1 MITVHLPED
10 LAREVGIAPHSH
22 HESRQSLGDLLEAVD
37 AAAPGLLRRI
47 LQAGGEL
54 RPHLN
59 VFVGE
64 RLIGREQ
71 PMSAPLRD
79 GDEVWLLRAVSG
91 G

>member
-1 MITVHLPED
+1 M
-10 LAREVGIAPHSH
+10 S
-22 HESRQSLGDLLEAVD
+22 SS
-37 AAAPGLLRRI
+37 LLRRI

-64 RLIGREQ
+64 RLIGRQ
-71 PMSAPLRD
+71 QLMSAPLRD